1 MSEIFSE
8 REAIDLKDYK
18 VVSAQ
23 LFRFDKAPFMNIYP
37 KKISFS
43 NEARGM
49 LNNCQAIRI
58 MINEQ
63 KKTIA
68 IRAMPPS
75 ESNTLVWAK
84 EGIKGTYIPQ
94 YLCPKLTGHLYSIWG
109 WDVNRRYKASGVLV
123 QFSGRPLIVF
133 DFSSADSF
141 PTKWEE
147 LVNDRK

>member
-1 MSEIFSE
+1 MSAIYTE

-63 KKTIA
+63 KKKEYPVIL
-68 IRAMPPS
+68 IQG
-75 ESNTLVWAK
+75 SN
-84 EGIKGTYIPQ
+84 
-94 YLCPKLTGHLYSIWG
+94 
-109 WDVNRRYKASGVLV
+109 
-123 QFSGRPLIVF
+123 
-133 DFSSADSF
+133 
-141 PTKWEE
+141 
-147 LVNDRK
+147 

>member
-1 MSEIFSE
+1 MDDNYLI
-8 REAIDLKDYK
+8 RDGIDLRDYK

-23 LFRFDKAPFMNIYP
+23 LFRFDKAPYMNIFP

-63 KKTIA
+63 KKTVA

-75 ESNTLVWAK
+75 ESNTLVWSK
-84 EGIKGTYIPQ
+84 EGKKDSYIPQ
-94 YLCPKLTGHLYSIWG
+94 YLCPKLTSHLYEIWG
-109 WDVNRRYKASGVLV
+109 WNMNLRYKASGMLV

-133 DFSSADSF
+133 DFSEADSF
-141 PTKWEE
+141 PLKWEE
-147 LVNDRK
+147 LVNARK

>member
-1 MSEIFSE
+1 MDDLFIERKEIN
-8 REAIDLKDYK
+8 LKDYK

-63 KKTIA
+63 KKTVA

-75 ESNTLVWAK
+75 ESNTLVWIK
-84 EGIKGTYIPQ
+84 EGMKEAYIPQ
-94 YLCPKLTGHLYSIWG
+94 YSCPKLTSHLYEIWG
-109 WDVNRRYKASGVLV
+109 WDLNLRYKASGMLV

-133 DFSSADSF
+133 DFSEADSF
-141 PTKWEE
+141 PLKWEE
-147 LVNDRK
+147 LVNARK